1 MRLVCI
7 LCLCSACHARQM
19 TTAEFAKK
27 YPDRIVSVDDD
38 TTTIKAT
45 GVGGTANG
53 ADAKLDQTHSTPPSI
68 QMPWGAAV
76 GGSADS
82 SLSAAARVYGST
94 AFRWIAGIVGVF
106 FLVMAYFTGKR
117 TDAVGAVVLGATG
130 IGLLVGT
137 IFFPEWMELGLL
149 SFAALHGLLY
159 AHRHGAL
166 TGVVAW
172 STLAVHNLDGKFPG
186 LSNAFNKAI
195 KDTAEPTE
203 RAMLNKIAVANGAKS
218 IDA

>member
-1 MRLVCI
+1 MRLVFI

-94 AFRWIAGIVGVF
+94 AFRWIAGIVGG
-106 FLVMAYFTGKR
+106 LALLGAYFVGRMGNLRAAAVYGLTGVSLI
-117 TDAVGAVVLGATG
+117 A
-130 IGLLVGT
+130 GT
-137 IFFPEWMELGLL
+137 IFFPEWLELGLL
-149 SFAALHGLLY
+149 AFVVIHLIQYAYDHNLLTGTLASIVTGLHNAGSATNAAISAVIEPAEAAL
-159 AHRHGAL
+159 
-166 TGVVAW
+166 
-172 STLAVHNLDGKFPG
+172 
-186 LSNAFNKAI
+186 
-195 KDTAEPTE
+195 
-203 RAMLNKIAVANGAKS
+203 LNKVAKAN
-218 IDA
+218 DATSVKVHP